1 MEIKRARFDT
11 AVAVG
16 RQAAELLERS
26 GDTTGMAYI
35 GVLNTEANALE
46 NQKKRREALAIYD
59 RITSVMDR
67 TGRSQAMARNVIRNN
82 IGIALSNLGE
92 MTDAEP
98 VLRETVATFQRSS
111 PNGFVHPAILIN
123 FCRTVLFLQE
133 LDTAATWYSRLYKQS
148 VAAKDANMES
158 EGATGMARVELAR
171 SRPDEVARWV
181 QLARQAYARR
191 SPPKS
196 NGTDDIEAALAH
208 LRGDLTR
215 ASTMFDTTLRRMGYE
230 TGKRTY
236 QMRGVLV
243 AAAENALDARQPAKA
258 LEYARAAHEIA
269 HSDSLSET
277 RSAYVGEARVLE
289 GRALLASGDTAAA
302 RSALAAAVTA
312 LRAGVGPTHARTRD
326 AEALLGKGEKG
337 DGTR

>member
-1 MEIKRARFDT
+1 
-11 AVAVG
+11 
-16 RQAAELLERS
+16 
-26 GDTTGMAYI
+26 
-35 GVLNTEANALE
+35 
-46 NQKKRREALAIYD
+46 
-59 RITSVMDR
+59 
-67 TGRSQAMARNVIRNN
+67 
-82 IGIALSNLGE
+82 
-92 MTDAEP
+92 
-98 VLRETVATFQRSS
+98 
-111 PNGFVHPAILIN
+111 
-123 FCRTVLFLQE
+123 
-133 LDTAATWYSRLYKQS
+133 
-148 VAAKDANMES
+148 MES

-191 SPPKS
+191 SPPKL